1 MKKLSYIFILTVFLT
16 ACKKKSAV
24 TIQAQNLLNEAD
36 GSDYAGMVYSV
47 LERKTTYAGEESKLI
62 KEGVLDENGHASF
75 DIKMGSFKNYVVGI
89 QKPDNI
95 CYTEVTIEEYLEHN
109 KNNVIN
115 FNYAPCAYYD
125 IRTNN
130 INCEGDDDEFRFR
143 FYYTDNPDI
152 YIYRGFGNLNEW
164 NEQVAIYGCQD
175 YSNSDPYYRSIPS
188 GNYTLE
194 WEVRRPS
201 GTTTGIDYFTVT
213 EGDTTT
219 YILEY

>member
-1 MKKLSYIFILTVFLT
+1 MVFLT
-16 ACKKKSAV
+16 LVFASCHKK
-24 TIQAQNLLNEAD
+24 T
-36 GSDYAGMVYSV
+36 
-47 LERKTTYAGEESKLI
+47 ESKISIQMHNLNNYASGSHYANVRYNIVETRIGFGIGKKAKLI
-62 KEGVLDENGHASF
+62 VADNLDANGHAELTL
-75 DIKMGSFKNYVVGI
+75 KMKADYSYSLAFAT
-89 QKPDNI
+89 PDNI
-95 CYTEVTIEEYLEHN
+95 CFNDIPFEHLLN
-109 KNNVIN
+109 HNETNNVD
-115 FNYAPCAYYD
+115 FNYAACGYFD

-130 INCEGDDDEFRFR
+130 VNCESIDDEVRFR

-164 NEQVAIYGCQD
+164 NEQVAIYGCED
-175 YSNSDPYYRSIPS
+175 FSNSDPYYRSIPS

-201 GTTTGIDYFTVT
+201 GIVDGTDYFTVT